1 MRKISR
7 IDILAFLCVGIIGVL
22 LNCSFGGGTSTG
34 DAQLRGHVAL
44 RDGKTSAINATVT
57 FVHSGAHPDS
67 GIERIIQ
74 TDLNGDYSIPMDTQI
89 PEGEYNIFVMLN
101 GQTSAE
107 TQVYIPLKTPENDPE
122 EVRGIVLGN
131 PASIKGSIVI
141 DPSLK
146 SEDVYIL
153 LMGTPYSKIVPD
165 INWILSRDSL
175 AAGDYDFNIVMK
187 NSRVITMPASFSI
200 NEGDTVKPQIDLD
213 INQVSVDSCEGTEIN
228 NFKAYWYVFDDSPK
242 SPYILGNYTI
252 VNQDSIIWLDSLKGG
267 NSLITNINK
276 TNNDYD
282 KFVMTAGGNTEGSS
296 GKAAYI
302 KFDMGDSLPYSTPDS
317 TFDTYIGIGTQ
328 LVPDPDKR
336 EEKVID
342 FDKAKK
348 ITYWAKASV
357 PMNVTFQVLTDQG
370 HFDLY
375 GSYYQ
380 IIHPVDTT
388 WKQYTVYLREKDPA
402 NPNDAWY
409 LEQPVWAFDES
420 WKYLLHP
427 LNPGVN
433 LGILP
438 LDISKAMEIQWMISC
453 FDNKHLKE
461 QTGELWVDDIDMY
474 YLEMDIE
481 VTVKIK

>member
-7 IDILAFLCVGIIGVL
+7 IDILSFLCVGIIGVL

-34 DAQLRGHVAL
+34 DALQMRGHVAL
-44 RDGKTSAINATVT
+44 RDGKTSAIYATVT

-74 TDLNGDYSIPMDTQI
+74 TDLNGDYSIPEVNQI
-89 PEGEYNIFVMLN
+89 PEGEYNIFVTLK

-107 TQVYIPLKTPENDPE
+107 KQVYIPMKTPENDPE

-131 PASIKGSIVI
+131 PASIKGNIVI

-153 LMGTPYSKIVPD
+153 LMGTPYGKIVPD

-175 AAGDYDFNIVMK
+175 AAGEYDFNIVTE
-187 NSRVITMPASFSI
+187 NSRIISMLTSFSI
-200 NEGDTVKPQIDLD
+200 NEGDTVKPQIDLNV
-213 INQVSVDSCEGTEIN
+213 NQLSVDSCEGTEIN

-242 SPYILGNYTI
+242 SPYYLGNYTI

-267 NSLITNINK
+267 NSLITNISK
-276 TNNDYD
+276 TGNEYD
-282 KFVMTAGGNTEGSS
+282 KFKMTAGGNPGGSS

-302 KFDMGDSLPYSTPDS
+302 TFEMGDSLPYSTPDS
-317 TFDTYIGIGTQ
+317 TFDTYIGIGTE
-328 LVPDPDKR
+328 LVSKEG

-348 ITYWAKASV
+348 ITYWAKTSV

-375 GSYYQ
+375 GTYYQ
-380 IIHPVDTT
+380 IIHPVDTI
-388 WKQYTVYLREKDPA
+388 WKEFTVYLREKDPA
-402 NPNDAWY
+402 DPNDALY
-409 LEQPVWAFDES
+409 LEQPAWAFDDS
-420 WKYLLHP
+420 SKYLLHP
-427 LNPGVN
+427 LNPGKN

-438 LDISKAMEIQWMISC
+438 LDISQATEIQWMISC
-453 FDNKHLKE
+453 FDNQHLKE
-461 QTGELWVDDIDMY
+461 QPGALWVDDIIIH
-474 YLEMDIE
+474 YLDMDIE
-481 VTVKIK
+481 VVVKIK